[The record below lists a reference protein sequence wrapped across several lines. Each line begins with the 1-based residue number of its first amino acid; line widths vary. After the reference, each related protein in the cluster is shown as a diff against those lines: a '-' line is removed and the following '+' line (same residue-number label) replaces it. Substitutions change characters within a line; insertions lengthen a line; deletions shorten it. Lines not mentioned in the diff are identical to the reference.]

1 MGLETPSYVLAALTA
16 FGGIFGYAKTR
27 SLPSI
32 IAGCSV
38 GLLYALGGYRQQN
51 SEPYGIELSLLASIV
66 LGGSSIPRAIRLR
79 KTVPTVLSVLAT
91 FGMVVFGKGWYDGS
105 V

>member
-1 MGLETPSYVLAALTA
+1 MGLLCEPRPNPPPPPAMRAA
-16 FGGIFGYAKTR
+16 
-27 SLPSI
+27 SI
-32 IAGCSV
+32 DLIDSD
-38 GLLYALGGYRQQN
+38 ALGGYRQQN
-51 SEPYGIELSLLASIV
+51 NEPYGVEMSLLASVV

-91 FGMVVFGKGWYDGS
+91 FGMVLFGKGWYEGN

>member
-1 MGLETPSYVLAALTA
+1 MTN
-16 FGGIFGYAKTR
+16 
-27 SLPSI
+27 SLI
-32 IAGCSV
+32 N
-38 GLLYALGGYRQQN
+38 LDALGGYRQQN
-51 SEPYGIELSLLASIV
+51 SEPYGIELSLLASVV